1 MSVFV
6 FGAPQELATTPWHPE
21 ASTCLPWRG
30 SRDDPALSS
39 DSLATWTGGHGGPG
53 LASPAWVSSE
63 LSWGRCRKPA
73 QTHFS
78 SWPCQRSERQVYR
91 LPRWADR
98 QGTSSEERLQPG
110 LFSPHLTGP
119 GRARGATLRDELR
132 LCSQWPQDSPRPSA
146 PVRPPQGRPSHVTW
160 CPPSPLP
167 VLGRGPTS
175 RKGPIDSVLG
185 SASGPLELIPAE
197 PRGLYRLC
205 STLGALGSSLVP
217 GTGCPA
223 LRISCRGGNGHS
235 RRPRLLPPS
244 ASAGPVLPLDVTVG
258 CDQIVAGP
266 RLNLRNPG
274 RCGGG
279 GDRLPSPAAAL
290 GPSCGPGAG
299 LWLAPLCL
307 GAECPQ
313 ADVVR
318 RADPVLVLGLCIL
331 TWSPPCSHLQNG
343 PFWPHVP
350 TRDNF

>member
-1 MSVFV
+1 M
-6 FGAPQELATTPWHPE
+6 
-21 ASTCLPWRG
+21 
-30 SRDDPALSS
+30 
-39 DSLATWTGGHGGPG
+39 
-53 LASPAWVSSE
+53 ASPAWVSSE

-98 QGTSSEERLQPG
+98 QGTSSEERLLPG

-197 PRGLYRLC
+197 PRGLYR
-205 STLGALGSSLVP
+205 
-217 GTGCPA
+217 
-223 LRISCRGGNGHS
+223 
-235 RRPRLLPPS
+235 
-244 ASAGPVLPLDVTVG
+244 
-258 CDQIVAGP
+258 
-266 RLNLRNPG
+266 
-274 RCGGG
+274 
-279 GDRLPSPAAAL
+279 
-290 GPSCGPGAG
+290 
-299 LWLAPLCL
+299 
-307 GAECPQ
+307 
-313 ADVVR
+313 
-318 RADPVLVLGLCIL
+318 
-331 TWSPPCSHLQNG
+331 
-343 PFWPHVP
+343 
-350 TRDNF
+350 